1 MKNNT
6 SKFWGVLDNALVSFL
21 PQKAQF
27 EILKSFLSKKKYS
40 LAFYSLEDEYTYMN
54 NSSLL
59 KKLYEKPKVSGFI
72 FFSLLQISY
81 GKNQNIELIKK
92 ILSKNYEVLFYR
104 ENIHLKNLKSF
115 KKDKKKL
122 ILFRNLN
129 IDLIKKQ
136 QSLIN

>member
-104 ENIHLKNLKSF
+104 ENIHLKN
-115 KKDKKKL
+115 
-122 ILFRNLN
+122 
-129 IDLIKKQ
+129 
-136 QSLIN
+136 

>member
-1 MKNNT
+1 MKNST
-6 SKFWGVLDNALVSFL
+6 LKFWGVLDNALVSFL

-40 LAFYSLEDEYTYMN
+40 LAFYSLEDENTYMN
-54 NSSLL
+54 NSIFI
-59 KKLYEKPKVSGFI
+59 KKLQEKPKVSGFI

-81 GKNQNIELIKK
+81 RKNQNLELIKK

-104 ENIHLKNLKSF
+104 ENIHLKNLKKF
-115 KKDKKKL
+115 NKDKKKL
-122 ILFRNLN
+122 SLFRNLN

>member
-1 MKNNT
+1 MKNST
-6 SKFWGVLDNALVSFL
+6 LKFWGVLDNALVSFL

-81 GKNQNIELIKK
+81 GKNQNIELIKE

>member
-1 MKNNT
+1 
-6 SKFWGVLDNALVSFL
+6 
-21 PQKAQF
+21 
-27 EILKSFLSKKKYS
+27 
-40 LAFYSLEDEYTYMN
+40 MN

>member
-27 EILKSFLSKKKYS
+27 EILKIFLSKKKYS

>member
-1 MKNNT
+1 MKNNA

-27 EILKSFLSKKKYS
+27 EILKSFLLKKKCS
-40 LAFYSLEDEYTYMN
+40 LAFYSLEDENTYLN
-54 NSSLL
+54 NSIFL
-59 KKLYEKPKVSGFI
+59 KKLHEKPKVSGFI

-81 GKNQNIELIKK
+81 RKNQNLELIQK
-92 ILSKNYEVLFYR
+92 ILSQKYEVLFYR
-104 ENIHLKNLKSF
+104 ENIHLKNLSTLE
-115 KKDKKKL
+115 KDKKKL
-122 ILFRNLN
+122 SLFRNLN

>member
-104 ENIHLKNLKSF
+104 ENIYLKNLKSF

>member
-1 MKNNT
+1 MKNST
-6 SKFWGVLDNALVSFL
+6 LKFWGVLDNALVSFL

>member
-1 MKNNT
+1 MKNST
-6 SKFWGVLDNALVSFL
+6 LKFWGVLDNALVSFL

-59 KKLYEKPKVSGFI
+59 KKIYEKPKVSGFI